1 MSRLGENAM
10 DVIYERCAGLDVHKK
25 TVVACRMVP
34 TEEGLWQVETR
45 TFPTMTIELLALADW
60 LRAAAVTHVAMEST
74 GVYWKPIFNILESDF
89 EILLVNAKHI
99 KQVPG
104 RKTDV
109 KDAQW
114 IVQLLRHGLLK
125 GSYIPEAPQRA
136 LRDLVRYRTKLI
148 QQRSSEI
155 NRVQK
160 VLEDAN
166 IKLGSVVSDVMGVSS
181 REMLSQLIAGQDDP
195 AVMAQLARG
204 RMRSKIAELEQALT
218 GHVQAH
224 HQLMLSLHLEHIDDL
239 NAKIERLNEEIERQI
254 VPFDEDDL
262 IARLDAIPGLD
273 QRVIQGIIA
282 ELGTDMDRFPTAA
295 HAVSWAGL
303 APGKNESAGRNRSAR
318 APKGNRHLKA
328 ILVQAAHTLA
338 RSKDNYLGAQFRRVA
353 ARRGKKRA
361 AVAVARSILVIV
373 YHMIRHGTAYVDL
386 GVDYFDKRNQAQ
398 TERRLIKRLEQLGH
412 KVTLEPRAVA

>member
-1 MSRLGENAM
+1 M

-34 TEEGLWQVETR
+34 TEEELWQAETR
-45 TFPTMTIELLALADW
+45 TFPTMTADLLALADW

-74 GVYWKPIFNILESDF
+74 GVYWKPIYNILEGDF
-89 EILLVNAKHI
+89 EVLLVNAKHI

-114 IVQLLRHGLLK
+114 IAQLLRHGLLK
-125 GSYIPEAPQRA
+125 GSFIPEAPQRA

-148 QQRSSEI
+148 QQRSSEV

-166 IKLGSVVSDVMGVSS
+166 IKLGAVVSDVMGVSS
-181 REMLSQLIAGQDDP
+181 REMLTQLIAGQDDP
-195 AVMAQLARG
+195 VVMAQLARG
-204 RMRSKIAELEQALT
+204 RMRSKIDELEQALT

-224 HQLMLSLHLEHIDDL
+224 HQLMLRLHLEHIDEL
-239 NAKIERLNEEIERQI
+239 NAKIERLNEEIERQM
-254 VPFDEDDL
+254 VPFDQGDL
-262 IARLDAIPGLD
+262 VARLDAVPGLD
-273 QRVIQGIIA
+273 ARVIQGIIA
-282 ELGTDMDRFPTAA
+282 ELGTDMSRFPTAA

-303 APGKNESAGRNRSAR
+303 APGKNESAGRNHSAR
-318 APKGNRHLKA
+318 APKGNRYLKVL
-328 ILVQAAHTLA
+328 LVQAAHTVA
-338 RSKDNYLGAQFRRVA
+338 RSKNNYLDAQFRRLA

-373 YHMIRHGTAYVDL
+373 YHMIRHGTTYTDL

-398 TERRLIKRLEQLGH
+398 TERRLIKRLEQLGYT
-412 KVTLEPRAVA
+412 VTLEARAAA

>member
-1 MSRLGENAM
+1 M

-25 TVVACRMVP
+25 SVVACRIVP
-34 TEEGLWQVETR
+34 AEEGLWQVETR
-45 TFPTMTIELLALADW
+45 TFKTMTGDLLVLADW
-60 LRAAAVTHVAMEST
+60 LRGADVTHVAIEST
-74 GVYWKPIFNILESDF
+74 GVYWKPIFNILESEF
-89 EILLVNAKHI
+89 EVLLVNAKHI

-114 IVQLLRHGLLK
+114 IAQLLRHGLLK
-125 GSYIPEAPQRA
+125 SSYIPETPQRA

-166 IKLGSVVSDVMGVSS
+166 IKLGAVVSDVMGASS
-181 REMLSQLIAGQDDP
+181 RDMLNQLIAGQDDP
-195 AVMAQLARG
+195 AIMAQLARG

-218 GHVQAH
+218 GYVQAH

-239 NAKIERLNEEIERQI
+239 NAKSERLSEEIERQI

-262 IARLDAIPGLD
+262 SARLDAVPGLD
-273 QRVIQGIIA
+273 QRIIQGIIA
-282 ELGTDMDRFPTAA
+282 ELGVDMSRFPTAN

-318 APKGNRHLKA
+318 TTKGNKHLKA
-328 ILVQAAHTLA
+328 LLVQAAHTVA
-338 RSKDNYLGAQFRRVA
+338 RSKDNYLGAQFRRLA

-361 AVAVARSILVIV
+361 AVAGARSILVIV
-373 YHMIRHGTAYVDL
+373 YHMIQDGTEYVDL
-386 GVDYFDKRNQAQ
+386 GGDYFDKRNQTYLEQ
-398 TERRLIKRLEQLGH
+398 RLVKRLEQLGH